1 MKWSYIRWIFPSLRW
16 LRLYVWIVWEIP
28 FIQGDSSHDLL
39 IPKRWRSRFTFERV
53 TRITIPKR
61 SQSQNCQ
68 VFIIYFHH
76 ISHHIVF
83 SPSFSIF
90 HKYILYIYIFI
101 FISAGKNDRCFF
113 STTPIHQKFFHAKV
127 PSVNLNSSLV
137 ICPLPQTLR
146 AGIYESDTSTG
157 WLALG
162 FFKINHEKELG
173 FLVGKITSS

>member
-1 MKWSYIRWIFPSLRW
+1 MFGLFGKFPSSK
-16 LRLYVWIVWEIP
+16 V
-28 FIQGDSSHDLL
+28 IQAMTDLL

-90 HKYILYIYIFI
+90 HHIYIIIYIFI
-101 FISAGKNDRCFF
+101 FISAGKNDWFF
-113 STTPIHQKFFHAKV
+113 STTPIHQKFIVEILLTPRCHRWISIAVWSFVLYHKR
-127 PSVNLNSSLV
+127 S
-137 ICPLPQTLR
+137 
-146 AGIYESDTSTG
+146 
-157 WLALG
+157 
-162 FFKINHEKELG
+162 ELG
-173 FLVGKITSS
+173 FMSPIPQLDGWPWVF